1 MTEDSEHIATCTCG
15 QLRITASGDPD
26 VVTACSCF
34 ECQRRTG
41 SPFGVGAYYQRAHV
55 LAIEGTHK
63 NYERGTDSGRTFT
76 TKFCPEC
83 GTSVYWEL
91 DMRPEHIG
99 IAVGCF
105 GDPQFPGPTRA
116 VWIENRHHWVTFPDD
131 LPVFEKAAI

>member
-26 VVTACSCF
+26 VVTACSCI

-41 SPFGVGAYYQRAHV
+41 SPFGVGAYYQRTHV
-55 LAIEGTHK
+55 LDIEGTHK
-63 NYERGTDSGRTFT
+63 NFERGTDSGRTFT

-83 GTSVYWEL
+83 STSVFWEL

-105 GDPQFPGPTRA
+105 GDPQFPGPMRA
-116 VWIENRHHWVTFPDD
+116 VWAENLHDWVIYPED
-131 LPVFEKAAI
+131 LPVFQKAAS